1 MAQSDPPLLIWASE
15 TFDRKLRPNGYNLQI
30 AQRSQWRTCRKL
42 PSLFRMVPSL
52 TPYDFPFP
60 QNGAPYAIRY
70 ANGHI
75 SATGDPIHF
84 MFGSTVRFSGST
96 EWLHQIQVGGRP
108 PSWIIS
114 NGRICATAHS
124 IRLYSAHRAV
134 IFAIA
139 QLSCYSLLLLTTL
152 LSNFARGST
161 VLLRVK
167 TNIWSRI
174 GEDVAERCG
183 RQHSCRTLSSAWIQ
197 SCSTTC
203 HVPPKVQY

>member
-1 MAQSDPPLLIWASE
+1 MSSFSTDFSNPWRPAAILENFEFSMMAEHPLRIC
-15 TFDRKLRPNGYNLQI
+15 T
-30 AQRSQWRTCRKL
+30 
-42 PSLFRMVPSL
+42 
-52 TPYDFPFP
+52 
-60 QNGAPYAIRY
+60 
-70 ANGHI
+70 
-75 SATGDPIHF
+75 TGDPIHF

-167 TNIWSRI
+167 TNI
-174 GEDVAERCG
+174 
-183 RQHSCRTLSSAWIQ
+183 
-197 SCSTTC
+197 
-203 HVPPKVQY
+203 